1 MSRFRTAANAMTLSE
16 HLVEARRRFLIIIV
30 VLGLMSTASFF
41 LYPQLLHILQSPYC
55 HASPQHCQFLA
66 TSPLDGLSIRCKLS
80 LYCGLLFTLP
90 VALWEAW
97 RFVTPGLKSAER
109 KYALP
114 FIAATIV
121 FFLLGV
127 VVAYFTFDH
136 ALAWLA
142 SIGGS
147 HIETLY
153 NPNQYLTL
161 FILMMVIF
169 GITFE
174 FPVIL
179 VALELARVVTP
190 AQLLH
195 RWRYAIIGITI
206 FTAVVTPSSDPFSM
220 MALAVP
226 LTLFYFISIG
236 VGKLCRR

>member
-179 VALELARVVTP
+179 VALELAGLVTP
-190 AQLLH
+190 KRLLSY
-195 RWRYAIIGITI
+195 WRIAVIGIFVI
-206 FTAVVTPSSDPFSM
+206 AAVFTPSGDPFSM
-220 MALAVP
+220 LVLAIP
-226 LTLFYFISIG
+226 LVAFYFLAIG
-236 VGKLCRR
+236 IGKLLKK